1 MAGSREIKIEE
12 QLKNLAADFL
22 QRESNGQSL
31 ITVTRAE
38 LGDKMKEATIFFT
51 VFPDDKQEDA
61 LEFTK
66 RKRSEFKQYVKEHSK
81 IGRLPFFDFAVDFG
95 EKNRQRIDE
104 LSLGN

>member
-1 MAGSREIKIEE
+1 MPARETKIEE
-12 QLKNLAADFL
+12 ELKKLAAEFL
-22 QRESNGQSL
+22 QRESNGLSL
-31 ITVTRAE
+31 ITVTSAQ
-38 LGDKMKEATIFFT
+38 LSDKMKTATIFFT

-81 IGRLPFFDFAVDFG
+81 IGRLPLFDFAIDFG

-104 LSLGN
+104 LSSGY